1 MKKCSKCNAEM
12 FDRCNNC
19 GICGSN
25 DLIQTTIQPKT
36 EKKYVNPFN
45 KEDMKEIIKTQ
56 TDQTDP
62 TLTKW
67 KKNNDSKSH
76 KARYLAMKKAMNTGS
91 DAVGLGISGALAGG
105 IGAVNP
111 SRNPFANS
119 PFVTPFGN
127 QKLNPIAKPIM
138 KKLMRCIKCNA
149 LRETLREGYCAMCD

>member
-1 MKKCSKCNAEM
+1 M

-67 KKNNDSKSH
+67 KKNNDH
-76 KARYLAMKKAMNTGS
+76 KARYLAMKKAMNTRS
-91 DAVGLGISGALAGG
+91 NAVGLGISGGALGG
-105 IGAVNP
+105 FGAVNP
-111 SRNPFANS
+111 SRNPFANP
-119 PFVTPFGN
+119 PFANTPFGS

-138 KKLMRCIKCNA
+138 KKLMRCIKCK
-149 LRETLREGYCAMCD
+149 RETLRNGYCAMCDYK